1 MTRSIDLARLV
12 RYEAVED
19 GPWWRVGPGDGRA
32 GQVGQQ
38 IGVIALK
45 HAPGYEVVMHMQ
57 SGRVDTIAPH
67 GLYPYQTPRPAAHKE
82 S

>member
-1 MTRSIDLARLV
+1 MTARGIDLARLV

-19 GPWWRVGPGDGRA
+19 GNWFRVGPGDGRQ

-38 IGVIALK
+38 IGVVALK
-45 HAPGYEVVMHMQ
+45 HDPGYEIVLHMQ
-57 SGRVDTIAPH
+57 NGRVDTFAPMQ
-67 GLYPYQTPRPAAHKE
+67 LFLDQRPAAHKD